1 MTLRIVQSVVTTL
14 SLLVRLRRDFSSPS
28 AKQSAMCSRNSL
40 VARLKKSR
48 THLLHFWK
56 SLPLTY
62 TAIIPPRPN
71 TATSNVLRNT
81 KSKQHPCT
89 LPAWRTSILLH
100 SWASPRRLRASQTM
114 QCQRISF
121 FFPSVSL
128 SKLGIS
134 PLWVVVRCSEQA
146 SWWPLSLYAEIVRA
160 MRVLWIP
167 MCQYA
172 KVEAVVDETLAR
184 WEMMPCLVAAH
195 NDPVGGSPRRCEALS
210 NVFKQAQLDANATV
224 VIKLEQEH
232 RELKQARYV
241 YHRRVGRPEDGKNPN
256 FSRLHLEPHPSRWWK
271 VLLKIDFKTVNT
283 VLSQAFNNK
292 MLQIYCNTKS
302 VDCGLPF

>member
-89 LPAWRTSILLH
+89 LPAWRTSILLQ

-121 FFPSVSL
+121 FFPSVSFKIGYL
-128 SKLGIS
+128 STLGRRAVFWAGLVVTVVFICRDS
-134 PLWVVVRCSEQA
+134 PGDES
-146 SWWPLSLYAEIVRA
+146 SLDSNVSVCESRGG
-160 MRVLWIP
+160 RERNP
-167 MCQYA
+167 C
-172 KVEAVVDETLAR
+172 TLR
-184 WEMMPCLVAAH
+184 
-195 NDPVGGSPRRCEALS
+195 DDALS
-210 NVFKQAQLDANATV
+210 RCCTQWPGRRFAPPLRGAFKCFQTSAAWR
-224 VIKLEQEH
+224 K
-232 RELKQARYV
+232 RY
-241 YHRRVGRPEDGKNPN
+241 GRD
-256 FSRLHLEPHPSRWWK
+256 
-271 VLLKIDFKTVNT
+271 KIGTGT
-283 VLSQAFNNK
+283 
-292 MLQIYCNTKS
+292 
-302 VDCGLPF
+302 